1 MSKFR
6 CIIADDEPL
15 AVRLLESYCRR
26 IDSLEVV
33 GAFTSASKALEAICA
48 GDVDLAILDIQMPH
62 LTGIELAR
70 VATESGTQVIF
81 VTAYRDYA
89 FEGFQVHAADYL
101 LKPVSFEEFS
111 EAIARVASRLSS
123 SVQNAAAADDY
134 LTVRSDYRQ
143 VRIPVAD
150 ILYIEGLKDYVK
162 IFVTDRDRPVLT
174 QMSMKATEAQ
184 LPADRFMRVHRS
196 YIVALRHIEA
206 FDRSSLT
213 VAATT
218 VPVGDTFRARFLE
231 VMER

>member
-70 VATESGTQVIF
+70 VATDSGTQVIF

-111 EAIARVASRLSS
+111 EAVARVAARLSS
-123 SVQNAAAADDY
+123 TAQIAAAADY

-174 QMSMKATEAQ
+174 QMSMKAAEAQ

-206 FDRSSLT
+206 FDRTSLT
-213 VAATT
+213 VEATT
-218 VPVGDTFRARFLE
+218 IPVGDTFRARFLE